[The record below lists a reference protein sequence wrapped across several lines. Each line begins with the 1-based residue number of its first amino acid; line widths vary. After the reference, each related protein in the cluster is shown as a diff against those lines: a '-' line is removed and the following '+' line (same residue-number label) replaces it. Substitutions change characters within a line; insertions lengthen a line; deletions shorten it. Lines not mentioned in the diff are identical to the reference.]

1 MLADT
6 RKELLADLEHALEYR
21 FTHLE
26 LLNQALTHK
35 SYVHEQREPV
45 QHNERLEFLGDAV
58 LELVISDY
66 CYGRFVQLAEGEL
79 SKIRASLVNEGN
91 LARLARRLNLG
102 TYLLVGRGE
111 ELTGGRAKTSLLAD
125 TFEALLAAVYLDGSL
140 NAVYRVVMRCFQE
153 DLNNIFDEGH
163 KDYKSEL
170 QEYTQ
175 EKFGCVP
182 TYIVVRE
189 RGPDHD
195 KVFEVEL
202 TIRGQLQGLG
212 TGKSKKEAE
221 QAAAR
226 KVLGTFVERERT
238 LQINST
244 VEPTAGTTAG
254 DALITED
261 HSHHP

>member
-1 MLADT
+1 MLDDA
-6 RKELLADLEHALEYR
+6 RKELLADLEGILDYR
-21 FTHLE
+21 FHQLE

-35 SYVHEQREPV
+35 SYVHEQREPA

-58 LELVISDY
+58 LGLVISDY
-66 CYGRFVQLAEGEL
+66 CYGRFTQLAEGEL
-79 SKIRASLVNEGN
+79 SKLRAALVNEGN
-91 LARLARRLNLG
+91 LARIARRHDLG

-125 TFEALLAAVYLDGSL
+125 TFEALLAAVYLDSSVDD
-140 NAVYRVVMRCFQE
+140 VYRVVLRCFE
-153 DLNNIFDEGH
+153 EELKNLLDEGH

-182 TYIVVRE
+182 TYVVVRE
-189 RGPDHD
+189 RGPDHE

-212 TGKSKKEAE
+212 AGKSKKEAE

-226 KVLGTFVERERT
+226 KVLEAFTERERELLT
-238 LQINST
+238 NST
-244 VEPTAGTTAG
+244 VDSAE
-254 DALITED
+254 
-261 HSHHP
+261 